1 MAISENQGT
10 NQAATTPVCADCKS
24 FFPIEETPERGDCV
38 RREVDPRQAYYTA
51 KEIDGGTDAS
61 KCSNFQKR

>member
-1 MAISENQGT
+1 MTISENEAV
-10 NQAATTPVCADCKS
+10 NQAAKPVCNDCKS

-51 KEIDGGTDAS
+51 KELDADTDAS
-61 KCSNFQKR
+61 SCTNFQKR